1 MKRPRVQKDWT
12 AVVWSAWG
20 RRRER
25 REARRAGLGGG
36 EVGKGPGAEGG
47 AIGAGSVGRQW
58 CGGRGPRSRC
68 CRAGGEASPPTLRG
82 GRGGG
87 GGAGLRK
94 QRPLLDTPL
103 EVHGRDDRTPRAE
116 TWPPPRPGVQESALG
131 PSSRGG
137 QEAEGEGQATKAR
150 VRRREEASEPL

>member
-1 MKRPRVQKDWT
+1 MRPEGQVSVAGR
-12 AVVWSAWG
+12 WG
-20 RRRER
+20 RDREPKGVR
-25 REARRAGLGGG
+25 SEPGLWAGSGAGGG
-36 EVGKGPGAEGG
+36 AHAAGAAEQVGKHP
-47 AIGAGSVGRQW
+47 
-58 CGGRGPRSRC
+58 
-68 CRAGGEASPPTLRG
+68 PPTLRG
-82 GRGGG
+82 GRGGV

>member
-1 MKRPRVQKDWT
+1 MVR
-12 AVVWSAWG
+12 
-20 RRRER
+20 
-25 REARRAGLGGG
+25 
-36 EVGKGPGAEGG
+36 
-47 AIGAGSVGRQW
+47 GAGPTQQVL
-58 CGGRGPRSRC
+58 PSRW
-68 CRAGGEASPPTLRG
+68 GSIPPPPCEKDA
-82 GRGGG
+82 G

>member
-1 MKRPRVQKDWT
+1 MVR
-12 AVVWSAWG
+12 
-20 RRRER
+20 
-25 REARRAGLGGG
+25 
-36 EVGKGPGAEGG
+36 
-47 AIGAGSVGRQW
+47 GAGPTQQVL
-58 CGGRGPRSRC
+58 PSRWGSI
-68 CRAGGEASPPTLRG
+68 RPPPCEEDAR
-82 GRGGG
+82 

-116 TWPPPRPGVQESALG
+116 TWPRPGPGVQESALG